1 MDIKDCIFYKTLNIL
16 ADFADWD
23 TTARLNHSLVAWCN
37 HADSGFLPYETLL
50 GKTKKIMMGVTSSLS
65 CMRLSI
71 VQVSHF
77 HLLEEVIA
85 KEFQE
90 YDIYRYH
97 YIVFSHSISLL
108 QDLLF
113 KLTSIIWSLN
123 IKRRIIGWKELK
135 SEQEKN
141 NLTNIL
147 QILETF
153 YKKFSKHIKKRNK
166 FSHEGLLAY
175 NSLDNFYMT
184 YICTNLLVI
193 NESKNQQYIRG
204 TQENIELL
212 QETKEK
218 FIKELNQLLL
228 DAEQCVLELCD
239 LCLEKLMSRIEHS
252 FFQKNRRICNYL
264 RIKRLYGLLEIW
276 VTR

>member
-264 RIKRLYGLLEIW
+264 RLKRLYGLLEIW

>member
-1 MDIKDCIFYKTLNIL
+1 MDIKDCNFYKTLNVL
-16 ADFADWD
+16 ADFADLD
-23 TTARLNHSLVAWCN
+23 TTVRLNHSLTAWCD
-37 HADSGFLPYETLL
+37 HADSSFLPHETLL
-50 GKTKKIMMGVTSSLS
+50 GKTKNIMMGITSSLS
-65 CMRLSI
+65 YMRLSI
-71 VQVSHF
+71 VQVSHS

-113 KLTSIIWSLN
+113 KLTSTIWGLN

-135 SEQEKN
+135 NELKKN
-141 NLTNIL
+141 DLTNIEF
-147 QILETF
+147 ILENF
-153 YKKFSKHIKKRNK
+153 YKKFSKHIEKRNR

-175 NSLDNFYMT
+175 NSLDNFYQT
-184 YICTNLLVI
+184 HIYTSLSTP
-193 NESKNQQYIRG
+193 NENQQYIRG
-204 TQENIELL
+204 TQKNIELL

-218 FIKELNQLLL
+218 FIEELNLFAS

-239 LCLEKLMSRIEHS
+239 LCMDKLLDQIDYEFMKKHHEHLKACN
-252 FFQKNRRICNYL
+252 QKYL
-264 RIKRLYGLLEIW
+264 NDYLTQIG
-276 VTR
+276 V

>member
-1 MDIKDCIFYKTLNIL
+1 MDIKDCNFYKTLNVL
-16 ADFADWD
+16 ADFADLD
-23 TTARLNHSLVAWCN
+23 TTVRLNHSLTAWCD
-37 HADSGFLPYETLL
+37 HADSSFLPHETLL
-50 GKTKKIMMGVTSSLS
+50 GKTKNIMMGITSSLS
-65 CMRLSI
+65 YMRLSI
-71 VQVSHF
+71 VQVSHS

-113 KLTSIIWSLN
+113 KLTSTIWGLN

-135 SEQEKN
+135 NELKKN
-141 NLTNIL
+141 NLTNIEF
-147 QILETF
+147 ILENF
-153 YKKFSKHIKKRNK
+153 YKKFSKHIEKRNR

-175 NSLDNFYMT
+175 NSLDNFYLT
-184 YICTNLLVI
+184 HIYTSLLI
-193 NESKNQQYIRG
+193 PNENQQYIRG
-204 TQENIELL
+204 EQKNIELL

-218 FIKELNQLLL
+218 FIEELNLFAS

-239 LCLEKLMSRIEHS
+239 LCMDKLLVQIDYEFMKKHHEHLKACN
-252 FFQKNRRICNYL
+252 QKYL
-264 RIKRLYGLLEIW
+264 NDYLTQIG
-276 VTR
+276 V

>member
-1 MDIKDCIFYKTLNIL
+1 MDIKDCNFYKTLNVL
-16 ADFADWD
+16 ADFADLD
-23 TTARLNHSLVAWCN
+23 TTVRLNHSLTAWCD
-37 HADSGFLPYETLL
+37 HADSGFLPHETLL
-50 GKTKKIMMGVTSSLS
+50 GKTKNIMIGITSSLS
-65 CMRLSI
+65 YMRLSI
-71 VQVSHF
+71 VQVSHS

-113 KLTSIIWSLN
+113 KLTSTIWGLN

-135 SEQEKN
+135 NELKKN
-141 NLTNIL
+141 NLTNIEF
-147 QILETF
+147 ILENF
-153 YKKFSKHIKKRNK
+153 YKKFSKHIEKRNR

-175 NSLDNFYMT
+175 NSLDNFYLT
-184 YICTNLLVI
+184 HIYTSLLI
-193 NESKNQQYIRG
+193 PNENQQYIRG
-204 TQENIELL
+204 AQKNIELL

-218 FIKELNQLLL
+218 FIEELNLFAS

-239 LCLEKLMSRIEHS
+239 LCMDKLLVQIDYEFMKKHHEHLKACN
-252 FFQKNRRICNYL
+252 QKYL
-264 RIKRLYGLLEIW
+264 NDYLTQIG
-276 VTR
+276 V

>member
-1 MDIKDCIFYKTLNIL
+1 MDIKDCNFYKTLNVL
-16 ADFADWD
+16 ADFADLD
-23 TTARLNHSLVAWCN
+23 TTVRLNHSLTAWCD
-37 HADSGFLPYETLL
+37 HADSSFLPHETLL
-50 GKTKKIMMGVTSSLS
+50 GKTKNIMMGITSSLS
-65 CMRLSI
+65 YMRLSI
-71 VQVSHF
+71 VQVSHS

-113 KLTSIIWSLN
+113 KLTSTIWGLN

-135 SEQEKN
+135 NELKKN
-141 NLTNIL
+141 NLTNIEF
-147 QILETF
+147 ILENF
-153 YKKFSKHIKKRNK
+153 YKKFSKHIEKRNR

-175 NSLDNFYMT
+175 NSLDNFYLT
-184 YICTNLLVI
+184 HIYTSLSIL
-193 NESKNQQYIRG
+193 NEEKQYIRE
-204 TQENIELL
+204 TQKNIELL

-218 FIKELNQLLL
+218 FIEELNLFAS

-239 LCLEKLMSRIEHS
+239 LCMDKL
-252 FFQKNRRICNYL
+252 
-264 RIKRLYGLLEIW
+264 LYQIDY
-276 VTR
+276 

>member
-1 MDIKDCIFYKTLNIL
+1 MDIKDCNFYKTLNVL
-16 ADFADWD
+16 ADFADLD
-23 TTARLNHSLVAWCN
+23 TTVRLNHSLTAWCD
-37 HADSGFLPYETLL
+37 HADSSFLPHETLL
-50 GKTKKIMMGVTSSLS
+50 GKTKNIMMGITSSLS
-65 CMRLSI
+65 YMRLSI
-71 VQVSHF
+71 VQVSHS

-113 KLTSIIWSLN
+113 KLTSTIWGLN

-135 SEQEKN
+135 NELKKN
-141 NLTNIL
+141 NLTNIEF
-147 QILETF
+147 ILENF
-153 YKKFSKHIKKRNK
+153 YKKFSKHIEKRNR

-175 NSLDNFYMT
+175 NSLDNFYLT
-184 YICTNLLVI
+184 HIYTSLSTP
-193 NESKNQQYIRG
+193 NENQQYIRG
-204 TQENIELL
+204 AQKNIELL

-218 FIKELNQLLL
+218 FIEELNLFAS

-239 LCLEKLMSRIEHS
+239 LCMDKLLDQIDYEFMKKHHEHLKACN
-252 FFQKNRRICNYL
+252 QKYL
-264 RIKRLYGLLEIW
+264 NDYLTQIG
-276 VTR
+276 V

>member
-1 MDIKDCIFYKTLNIL
+1 MDIKDCNFYKTLNVL
-16 ADFADWD
+16 ADFADLD
-23 TTARLNHSLVAWCN
+23 TTVRLNHSLTAWCD
-37 HADSGFLPYETLL
+37 HADSSFLPHETLL
-50 GKTKKIMMGVTSSLS
+50 GKTKNIMMGITSSLS
-65 CMRLSI
+65 YMRLSI
-71 VQVSHF
+71 VQVSHS

-113 KLTSIIWSLN
+113 KLTSTIWGLN

-135 SEQEKN
+135 NELKKN
-141 NLTNIL
+141 NLTNIEF
-147 QILETF
+147 ILENF
-153 YKKFSKHIKKRNK
+153 YKKFSKHIEKRNR

-175 NSLDNFYMT
+175 NSLDNFYLT
-184 YICTNLLVI
+184 HIYTSLSTP
-193 NESKNQQYIRG
+193 NENQQYIRG
-204 TQENIELL
+204 TQKNIELL

-218 FIKELNQLLL
+218 FIEELNLFAS

-239 LCLEKLMSRIEHS
+239 LCMDKLLDQIDYEFMKKHHEHLKACN
-252 FFQKNRRICNYL
+252 QKYL
-264 RIKRLYGLLEIW
+264 NDYLTQIG
-276 VTR
+276 V